1 MTIVSPT
8 LEQLAQYGSLDS
20 LPFSLDNA
28 QYVDFRDP
36 NLDQLANWGGLDTLP
51 FSLDSTSWENAFV
64 RLSRLR

>member
-36 NLDQLANWGGLDTLP
+36 NLDQLAKI
-51 FSLDSTSWENAFV
+51 
-64 RLSRLR
+64 LSNRINYLNLKL